1 VTAAIFG
8 SGVPLVVDTSAWHR
22 QGRAAIHERWK
33 ATARSRLLV
42 CCPAAALEILAGTRD
57 EREFEIVDGALAA
70 LPQAPVTASV
80 CQAAQSAM
88 RELGARR
95 RLPAIDYLI
104 AAAAA
109 DRGFGVLHA
118 DSHFDLLAGVL
129 EFESVN
135 VTGGR
140 G

>member
-1 VTAAIFG
+1 MAPAPFG
-8 SGVPLVVDTSAWHR
+8 SGVPLVIDSSAWHR
-22 QGRAAIHERWK
+22 QRKPAVRERWH
-33 ATARSRLLV
+33 ATNDADLLV
-42 CCPAAALEILAGTRD
+42 SCPAAALEILAGARD
-57 EREFEIVDGALAA
+57 EREFEALDRAFGAF
-70 LPQAPVTASV
+70 PQAPVTASV
-80 CQAAQSAM
+80 CRAAQAAM

-135 VTGGR
+135 VVGGR

>member
-1 VTAAIFG
+1 VTAAVFG

-22 QGRAAIHERWK
+22 QGQKHINERWK
-33 ATARSRLLV
+33 ATVRSRLLV
-42 CCPAAALEILAGTRD
+42 SCPAAALEILAGARD
-57 EREFEIVDGALAA
+57 EREFEIVDGTLAS
-70 LPQAPVTASV
+70 LPQAPVTASA
-80 CQAAQSAM
+80 CRAAQGAM

-109 DRGFGVLHA
+109 ERGFGVLHA
-118 DSHFDLLAGVL
+118 DGHFDLLAGVL

-135 VTGGR
+135 VEAGKV
-140 G
+140 

>member
-1 VTAAIFG
+1 MASGGFG
-8 SGVPLVVDTSAWHR
+8 SGLPLVIDTSAWHR
-22 QGRAAIHERWK
+22 QEEAGVRRRWK
-33 ATARSRLLV
+33 ATLRAGLLV
-42 CCPAAALEILAGTRD
+42 SCPASTLEILGSTRD
-57 EREFEIVDGALAA
+57 EREFAAFDAALAA

-80 CQAAQSAM
+80 CQAARGAM

-129 EFESVN
+129 DFESVN
-135 VTGGR
+135 VMAGND
-140 G
+140 